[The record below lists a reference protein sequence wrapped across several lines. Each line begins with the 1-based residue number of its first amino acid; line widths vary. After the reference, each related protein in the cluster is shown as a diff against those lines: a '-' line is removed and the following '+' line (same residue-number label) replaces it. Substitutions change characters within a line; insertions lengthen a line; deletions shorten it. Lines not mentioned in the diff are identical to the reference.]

1 MRRTVSG
8 FAGTSPAG
16 SSSDIRTSE
25 VAGEVRRNPTGIIAQ
40 DPANR
45 KRIIRY
51 SARLNPEQGVLPFSF
66 SMDEDTPGVA
76 ATVPS
81 NLGRRF
87 NALPQ
92 TVQAQR
98 SGGILLAARESM
110 SYHKKSDS

>member
-51 SARLNPEQGVLPFSF
+51 SARLNPAQGVLPFSF
-66 SMDEDTPGVA
+66 SMDEDTPGSCCYSA
-76 ATVPS
+76 QQFGSTI
-81 NLGRRF
+81 
-87 NALPQ
+87 
-92 TVQAQR
+92 QR
-98 SGGILLAARESM
+98 SATDGAGAALRRYFVGRAREHVVS
-110 SYHKKSDS
+110 